1 MNVIKIA
8 YARTFQF
15 FLRIASKIVRFPI
28 PMTKER
34 LEDIPTLLNSNGLKC
49 TIHIV

>member
-1 MNVIKIA
+1 MEGGFTMNVIKTA

-28 PMTKER
+28 PTVKER
-34 LEDIPTLLNSNGLKC
+34 LEDIPTLLKD
-49 TIHIV
+49 